1 MEHYLDAN
9 QKYDVKMGN
18 NNSSNSHTIYP
29 IIFLQQDVGIP
40 SNVSESLSSV
50 SGTFPLKCNLQKIKR
65 AEGRYTTQ
73 MKKNHLSSTPPLLIE
88 RMQIASSVFISPGKP
103 LQQ

>member
-50 SGTFPLKCNLQKIKR
+50 SGTFPLNVTC
-65 AEGRYTTQ
+65 
-73 MKKNHLSSTPPLLIE
+73 KNKESRGEVYYPDE
-88 RMQIASSVFISPGKP
+88 KSPE
-103 LQQ
+103 

>member
-18 NNSSNSHTIYP
+18 SNSSNSHTIYP

-50 SGTFPLKCNLQKIKR
+50 SGTFPLNVTCKKIKR

-73 MKKNHLSSTPPLLIE
+73 MKNHLSSTPPLLIK